1 MSGGG
6 KNQTQTIQPPE
17 WATPYFQNLLSR
29 ASALSN
35 RPYTPYQGETVAGFT
50 PQQLVGQQMIQD
62 AAFGQQPLLTAAQN
76 QLTGTLQGQG
86 FATMPTNPYV
96 GATTPV
102 GSNQYLGQTTQVGSN
117 QYLGQTNPFIGQT
130 TPGVSVGTNPYAGSN
145 PYLAQMIDAANE
157 DIARAFGKTAAGINT
172 QFATGG
178 AFGGS
183 AHQEALADAN
193 RALADQL
200 ARTTTGLRFS
210 DYQTQQQLAENALNR
225 QLQAGQFNAGLTQ
238 SDIARNAALAESDL
252 ARNAGL
258 SEADIARRLA
268 AAQADI
274 ARNAGLS
281 EADIARRL
289 EASQTDL
296 ARNAGLVENQ
306 LNRFDAERNRQLQAL
321 GLLPQTIQ
329 SAYLPGQALFGV
341 GQQTQQL
348 NQAQLDAQLRQFLEA
363 RDWQANQL
371 GLLGNALNSITGN
384 FQNITAPN
392 PNYVSPLQGAAGG
405 ALSGAALGS
414 VIPGLG
420 TVAGAVLGGL
430 GGLLSD
436 ERVKEKGKPLSPEK
450 ALKAVIDLPVDH
462 WRYKGDDAEHVGT
475 YAQNFHRNLGLPH
488 KPTIDVID
496 YLGALTGAVQAL
508 EKRTRKKAA

>member
-17 WATPYFQNLLSR
+17 WAVPYFKNLLSQSSKL
-29 ASALSN
+29 AN
-35 RPYTPYQGETVAGFT
+35 RPYTPYTGEMVAGFT

-76 QLTGTLQGQG
+76 QLTRTLQGEG
-86 FATMPTNPYV
+86 FATLPANPYL
-96 GATTPV
+96 GATTP
-102 GSNQYLGQTTQVGSN
+102 VGSN

-145 PYLAQMIDAANE
+145 SYLGQMIDAANE

-183 AHQEALADAN
+183 AHQEALTEAN
-193 RALADQL
+193 RTLADQL
-200 ARTTTGLRFS
+200 ARTATGLRFS

-258 SEADIARRLA
+258 
-268 AAQADI
+268 
-274 ARNAGLS
+274 
-281 EADIARRL
+281 
-289 EASQTDL
+289 
-296 ARNAGLVENQ
+296 VENQ
-306 LNRFDAERNRQLQAL
+306 LNRQQSAFDAERNRQLQAL

-392 PNYVSPLQGAAGG
+392 PNYISPLQGAAGG

-436 ERVKEKGKPLSPEK
+436 ERVKEKGKPLPPEK

>member
-1 MSGGG
+1 MSGGSP
-6 KNQTQTIQPPE
+6 KTITQETKSDPPA
-17 WATPYFQNLLSR
+17 WAVPYYQSLLSQ
-29 ASALSN
+29 SSTLSQ
-35 RPYTPYQGETVAGFT
+35 RPYTPYPGETVAGFT

-76 QLTGTLQGQG
+76 QLTGTLQGEG
-86 FATMPTNPYV
+86 FATLPANPYL
-96 GATTPV
+96 GATTP
-102 GSNQYLGQTTQVGSN
+102 VGSN

-130 TPGVSVGTNPYAGSN
+130 TPGVSVGTNAYAGST
-145 PYLAQMIDAANE
+145 PYLGQMIDAANA
-157 DIARAFGKTAAGINT
+157 DISRAFGKTAAGINT

-258 SEADIARRLA
+258 SEADIARK
-268 AAQADI
+268 
-274 ARNAGLS
+274 
-281 EADIARRL
+281 L

-321 GLLPQTIQ
+321 GLLPQTLQ
-329 SAYLPGQALFGV
+329 AGYQPGQALTQIGAQ
-341 GQQTQQL
+341 GQAL
-348 NQAQLDAQLRQFLEA
+348 NQAQLDAQIRQFLEA
-363 RDWQANQL
+363 RDWQSNQL
-371 GLLGNALNSITGN
+371 GLLGGALGSINGSYSSTTG
-384 FQNITAPN
+384 AN
-392 PNYVSPLQGAAGG
+392 PNYVNPWVSAAGG
-405 ALSGAALGS
+405 ALAGAGAGASMGSVLGPYGALIGAGVGALGGYFS
-414 VIPGLG
+414 DKRLKDKGPKVPNERAL
-420 TVAGAVLGGL
+420 AAVT
-430 GGLLSD
+430 
-436 ERVKEKGKPLSPEK
+436 RM
-450 ALKAVIDLPVDH
+450 PVDR
-462 WRYKGDDAEHVGT
+462 WRYKGDSTPHIGT
-475 YAQNFHRNLGLPH
+475 YAQNFNRNLGLPA
-488 KPTIDVID
+488 KPTIDPVD
-496 YLGALTGAVQAL
+496 YFGALTGAVKAL
-508 EKRTRKKAA
+508 EKRTRKRAA